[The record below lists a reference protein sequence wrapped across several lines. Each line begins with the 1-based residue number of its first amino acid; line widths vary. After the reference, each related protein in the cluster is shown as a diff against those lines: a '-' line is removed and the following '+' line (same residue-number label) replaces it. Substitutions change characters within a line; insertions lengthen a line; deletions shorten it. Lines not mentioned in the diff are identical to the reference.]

1 LPDPESVAAFL
12 AAHPRF
18 LAERPELYDVLAPPQ
33 RVFGSNVADHMS
45 AMLRAER
52 ARASVMAER
61 ADDVLAAGRAAAG
74 LAGRVQEAVLALMR
88 APSVP
93 KQALI
98 DCIEGE
104 LPVLL
109 GIDAVSLCQEGA
121 GERPLPPGFVTRLM
135 GGRAVIF
142 RTDGHDALL
151 HGSAVP
157 LAAHEALV
165 AVPGC
170 GPPAILALTA
180 RDAGRLEPLQGTG
193 ALTFLGRAVAA
204 ALGR

>member
-1 LPDPESVAAFL
+1 MPDPDRVAAFL

-18 LAERPELYDVLAPPQ
+18 LADRPELYAVLVPPE
-33 RVFGSNVADHMS
+33 RVFGNNVADHMT

-52 ARASVMAER
+52 ARAAAMAER
-61 ADDVLAAGRAAAG
+61 ADGVLAAGRAAAG
-74 LAGRVQEAVLALMR
+74 LACRVQEAVLALMR
-88 APSVP
+88 AQSGASQSV
-93 KQALI
+93 I

-109 GIDAVSLCQEGA
+109 GIDAVSLCREGV
-121 GERPLPPGFVTRLM
+121 GERPLPSGFVARLM
-135 GGRAVIF
+135 GGRAVMF
-142 RTDGHDALL
+142 RTDRHDVLL

-165 AVPGC
+165 TVPGSA
-170 GPPAILALTA
+170 PPALLALTA

-193 ALTFLGRAVAA
+193 ALAFLGRAVAA
-204 ALGR
+204 ALGQ